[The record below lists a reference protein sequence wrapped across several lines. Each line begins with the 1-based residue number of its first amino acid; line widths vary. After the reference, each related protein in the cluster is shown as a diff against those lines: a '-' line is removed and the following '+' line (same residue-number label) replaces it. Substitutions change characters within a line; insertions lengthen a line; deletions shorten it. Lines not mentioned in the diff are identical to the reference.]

1 MPNIHSEPVTRLLRI
16 WHRARAVYRYANI
29 LTHHVLGF
37 AAKTALLLYFLFCLT
52 FLALRYVVLPHI
64 DHYKPDV
71 EHLIS
76 EAIGQPVAIGRLH
89 ADWDGLRPRVALEQ
103 LQIKDTYGRPALT
116 LPRVEATVSWLSV
129 ATGGLRL
136 HELEIDNPDIDIRR
150 DIAGNLFVAG
160 ILVPA
165 SKGNDNRGA
174 DWLLSQREIIIR
186 HGTLR
191 WNDNLRGAP
200 ELPLSDINFELRNH
214 WHDHQV
220 ALHATPPAAMAA
232 PIDIRAE
239 FTHPAFAA
247 SVADA
252 SLWEGQ
258 LYFDLGQ
265 TDLAV
270 WNAYV
275 TLPKGLAVQRG
286 HGALRAWLDFERA
299 KVADF
304 TADISLADTAMRFND
319 LPVLELDKV
328 SGRIGLREDI
338 DKNGRD
344 GTPTLGARGHS
355 IALTNFSFLTNDGMA
370 LPPTS
375 ISETFEPAAEGEP
388 SKTTVGA
395 TLLDLQTMATFA
407 SRLPF
412 SPEWRQMLADYA
424 PRGQLRNLTA
434 SWQGSYPSISS
445 YNVKGSFAGLSM
457 KGQAA
462 RAGRAKY
469 GKLPAQAA
477 VPFIPGFDNLT
488 GNIKMTETG
497 GDLTL
502 DSTDLQIELPGVFT
516 EPMVPLQKFGLQ
528 ADWSF
533 QDKNRMLL
541 SVASMNLVR
550 DGLAASASGT
560 YLVNSTPGIK
570 SAAFA
575 DFSAHIDRFDL
586 NRVGQYLPANADE
599 HFRDWITHALLG
611 GTLRDATIKIKGDMK
626 DFPFHPDNP
635 GDKPKGEF
643 TVDGRI
649 ADGIL
654 NYDPHASPRDP
665 KKPLW
670 PWLEDIQGTLKMDRT
685 RLQITADRA
694 KTHGVMITDTRA
706 VIEDIT
712 PPTRNVMELTGNAS
726 GAMPDFL
733 AYVQDSP
740 VQQLIGGFTDETHAT
755 GTAHLTLK
763 ISMPFSRMN
772 ETKAGGRLQ
781 FQGDDIA
788 LLPGLPLLAGSTGAL
803 EFSEKGF
810 NISNVH
816 TLFLGGPA
824 TITGGGPGDT
834 AAIRVDGTIT
844 ADGVHKYAADNG
856 FSKAASHISGTTH
869 YLAAI
874 NVRKK
879 HTDVIVDSNLNG
891 LGLDF
896 PAPLHKEAGENL
908 TTKLEMLGM
917 NSSDPNVQ
925 REEVKLALGT
935 AVNARY
941 EREKSPDPHAP
952 WRLARGAIGVF
963 QPPAVPAN
971 GVLLNVSLKSLNVD
985 AWSDLITSIASEKP
999 RPGAVQPP
1007 PPGTSFADL
1016 FNPDTFAVHA
1026 GEMTVFGHKIDNVV
1040 LNASHQGD
1048 AWQAKVGSGQVAG
1061 NFSYAPQGRGLV
1073 TAKLDSLI
1081 IPKSGASDVT
1091 DLLEGKTATQ
1101 ELPAL
1106 DIEAQNFDLLEK
1118 HLGKLVLKASNG
1130 RKDGA
1135 NVWNIDDL
1143 EVDNPDATLKA
1154 KGNWIIRDNQNRSHL
1169 SYNLELKN
1177 AGATLDRL
1185 GFANLLSKGKGN
1197 MAGEVNWNGVPYSLD
1212 LPSLSGSVSALMVEK
1227 GQFLKG
1233 DSNAAKLLGV
1243 LSLQSLPR
1251 RLTLDF
1257 RDVFSSGFAFDAL
1270 SMTASIENGVLSTND
1285 LKMIG
1290 LDASVAMQGS
1300 ADVVNETQNLHVTV
1314 VPKIDAGA
1322 GSLIYSVINPAI
1334 GIGSFLAQLF
1344 LRDPLSKA
1352 LTEEMQITGPWAD
1365 PKVTKL
1371 SKADK
1376 KAADAGAAIGNTPTE
1391 K

>member
-1 MPNIHSEPVTRLLRI
+1 MLRL

-37 AAKTALLLYFLFCLT
+37 IAKTLIVLYFLFCLT
-52 FLALRYVVLPHI
+52 FLALRYVILPHI

-71 EHLIS
+71 ARLIS
-76 EAIGQPVAIGRLH
+76 EAIGQPVEIGRLH

-103 LQIKDTYGRPALT
+103 LQIKDTYGRAALT
-116 LPRVEATVSWLSV
+116 LPHVEATLSWLTV

-136 HELEIDNPDIDIRR
+136 HALEIDNPDMDIRR

-165 SKGNDNRGA
+165 SKSGDNRGA
-174 DWLLSQREIIIR
+174 DWLLSQREIVIR

-191 WNDNLRGAP
+191 WNDSLRGAP

-214 WHDHQV
+214 WHDHQL

-232 PIDIRAE
+232 PVDIRAE

-247 SVADA
+247 SIADA
-252 SLWEGQ
+252 SLWQGQ
-258 LYFDLGQ
+258 LYLDLGQ

-275 TLPKGLAVQRG
+275 SLPKGVDVERG
-286 HGALRAWLDFERA
+286 HGALRAWLDFDRA

-304 TADISLADTAMRFND
+304 TADISLADTALRFNN

-328 SGRIGLREDI
+328 SGRIGVKEDI
-338 DKNGRD
+338 DKRGTD
-344 GTPTLGARGHS
+344 GTLTLGARGHS
-355 IALTNFSFLTNDGMA
+355 MALTNFSFLTNDGMA

-375 ISETFEPAAEGEP
+375 ISESFEPGADGEP
-388 SKTTVGA
+388 AKTTVSA
-395 TLLDLQTMATFA
+395 TLIDLQTMATFA

-424 PRGQLRNLTA
+424 PRGQLRDFTA
-434 SWQGSYPSISS
+434 SWSGNYPAISA
-445 YNVKGSFAGLSM
+445 YNVKGSFAALSM

-462 RAGRAKY
+462 RPGRPKY
-469 GKLPAQAA
+469 GKVPAQAA

-488 GNIKMTETG
+488 GNVEMSERG
-497 GDLTL
+497 GDMML
-502 DSTDLQIELPGVFT
+502 DSSNLQIELPGVFAD
-516 EPMVPLQKFGLQ
+516 PMVPLQKFGLQ
-528 ADWSF
+528 ANWAF
-533 QDKNRMLL
+533 QDKNKMLF
-541 SVASMNLVR
+541 SVASMNIVR

-560 YLVNSTPGIK
+560 YLVTNQPGAK
-570 SAAFA
+570 ATGFA

-586 NRVGQYLPANADE
+586 NKVEQYLPANAEE
-599 HFRDWITHALLG
+599 HFREWITHALIA
-611 GTLRDATIKIKGDMK
+611 GTLRDATVKVKGDMK

-643 TVDGRI
+643 TLDGRI
-649 ADGIL
+649 ADGTL
-654 NYDPHASPRDP
+654 SYDTRPNLRDP
-665 KKPLW
+665 KKPMW
-670 PWLEDIQGTLKMDRT
+670 PYLEDIQGTIKMDRT
-685 RLQITADRA
+685 RLQINGDRA
-694 KTHGVMITDTRA
+694 KTHGVAITDTKA
-706 VIEDIT
+706 VIEDIN
-712 PPTRNVMELTGNAS
+712 PPRNVLEVTGNAA

-740 VQQLIGGFTDETHAT
+740 VQQMIGGFTDDTHA
-755 GTAHLTLK
+755 GGNAKLTLK
-763 ISMPFSRMN
+763 ISMPLSHAN
-772 ETKAGGRLQ
+772 DTKVYGKLQ
-781 FQGDDIA
+781 FLGDDIA
-788 LLPGLPLLAGSTGAL
+788 LFAGLPPLNGSTGAL

-810 NISNVH
+810 TINSVH
-816 TLFLGGPA
+816 TTFLGGPA
-824 TITGGGPGDT
+824 TITGGGPGET
-834 AAIRVDGTIT
+834 AAIRAEGMLT
-844 ADGVHKYAADNG
+844 ADGVRKYAADNG
-856 FSKAASHISGTTH
+856 MGKIAQRISGSTH
-869 YLAAI
+869 YNVAV

-879 HTDVIVDSNLNG
+879 HADLIVDSNLNG

-908 TTKLEMLGM
+908 ATKVEMLGM
-917 NSSDPNVQ
+917 NSADPNVQ
-925 REEVKLALGT
+925 REEVKIALGS
-935 AVNARY
+935 AINARY

-952 WRLARGAIGVF
+952 WRLTRGAIGVF
-963 QPPAVPAN
+963 QPPTAPAS

-985 AWSDLITSIASEKP
+985 AWSDLIAAIGADKP
-999 RPGAVQPP
+999 RQGSQPG
-1007 PPGTSFADL
+1007 GGFADF

-1026 GEMTVFGHKIDNVV
+1026 SEMTVFGHKIDNVV
-1040 LNASHQGD
+1040 LNASHQGEL
-1048 AWQAKVGSGQVAG
+1048 WQAKVAAGQVAG
-1061 NFSYAPQGRGLV
+1061 NFSYAPQGKGLV

-1081 IPKSGASDVT
+1081 IPKSGASEVT
-1091 DLLEGKTATQ
+1091 DLLQGKSAAQ

-1130 RKDGA
+1130 RRDGA
-1135 NVWNIDDL
+1135 NVWSIDDL
-1143 EVDNPDATLKA
+1143 EVDNPDASFKA
-1154 KGNWIIRDNQNRSHL
+1154 KGDWVIRNNQNRSHL
-1169 SYNLELKN
+1169 SYTLELKN

-1185 GFANLLSKGKGN
+1185 GFANVVSKGKGN
-1197 MAGEVNWNGVPYSLD
+1197 MAGEVSWNGVPYSLD
-1212 LPSLSGSVSALMVEK
+1212 LPSLSGNVSELKVEK

-1233 DSNAAKLLGV
+1233 DPGAAKLLGV

-1270 SMTASIENGVLSTND
+1270 SMTANIENGVLSTKD
-1285 LKMIG
+1285 LKMLG
-1290 LDASVAMQGS
+1290 LDATVAMEGS
-1300 ADVVNETQNLHVTV
+1300 ADVVNETQNLHVIV

-1322 GSLIYSVINPAI
+1322 ASVGYILINPAV
-1334 GIGSFLAQLF
+1334 GVGTFLAQLF

-1352 LTEEMQITGPWAD
+1352 FTEEMQVTGPWSD

-1376 KAADAGAAIGNTPTE
+1376 KAADASAATGNAPTG